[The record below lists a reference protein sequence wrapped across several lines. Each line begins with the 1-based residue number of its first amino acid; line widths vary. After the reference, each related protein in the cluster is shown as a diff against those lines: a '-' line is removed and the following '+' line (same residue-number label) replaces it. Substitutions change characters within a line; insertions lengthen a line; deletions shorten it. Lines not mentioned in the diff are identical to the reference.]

1 MSRKY
6 ISPVT
11 RKYNVA
17 ENEVAMSGNR
27 SAKVLNQNLIQDV
40 DLAEPATDAG
50 NALSRE
56 WDLDD
61 DL

>member
-17 ENEVAMSGNR
+17 ENVVAMSGDR
-27 SAKVLNQNLIQDV
+27 SAKVLNEDLIQDV
-40 DLAEPATDAG
+40 NSTEPATDAG